1 MPVAEA
7 DVLRDLVRAAEKA
20 KPSGRKAALTA
31 AAEGWE
37 TTGML
42 QVAAEYHR
50 LAADM
55 EPQSASAFGEAGDR
69 FYALIPSAGDDQE
82 QVDYV
87 FRAMY
92 GYERALELDSQDLE
106 RKIRLATLYT
116 DHQGNVM
123 QGVLLLREVAAADSN
138 NTDAQLRLGRFSLM
152 SGQTDKALARFRTVI
167 RQDSLNLPARIL
179 LAQTL
184 ANAGDPDAAEG
195 VLRDG
200 LAIAPDSTAR
210 TEIGRMLDD
219 LAGVRQ

>member
-1 MPVAEA
+1 
-7 DVLRDLVRAAEKA
+7 
-20 KPSGRKAALTA
+20 
-31 AAEGWE
+31 
-37 TTGML
+37 
-42 QVAAEYHR
+42 
-50 LAADM
+50 
-55 EPQSASAFGEAGDR
+55 
-69 FYALIPSAGDDQE
+69 
-82 QVDYV
+82 
-87 FRAMY
+87 
-92 GYERALELDSQDLE
+92 
-106 RKIRLATLYT
+106 
-116 DHQGNVM
+116 
-123 QGVLLLREVAAADSN
+123 LLLREVAAADSN